1 MDNIP
6 ELPRISGI
14 AVIESKWCQH
24 QPLNWVAVFP
34 CDNIL
39 SDIIS
44 IINARLCERIL
55 QDPIPTKVYSIA
67 ELHGPHFDQ
76 HAEIMCKLFYKW
88 LNDTFSILPH
98 NGVYFQITPKMM
110 SDHMLLFT
118 HRMRRLIKHKYGV
131 ELLFRNVT
139 IGNNIL
145 SSEEEMSVPC
155 MIDTDIKELA
165 SRLGL

>member
-110 SDHMLLFT
+110 SEQTYYKVIKQMFLS
-118 HRMRRLIKHKYGV
+118 RRI
-131 ELLFRNVT
+131 
-139 IGNNIL
+139 
-145 SSEEEMSVPC
+145 
-155 MIDTDIKELA
+155 
-165 SRLGL
+165 SRRKQGKDYIYKVLRF